1 MHKGTIRVESVP
13 HKSTVFTVILL
24 KGKSHFDE
32 SCIFDL
38 SVTELSSGVADL
50 NTDELQEVLNR
61 TYNYTVLVV
70 EDDLDIQSYLQAEL
84 KQNFRVLVA
93 DNGVKALEVLMNE
106 EISMVISDVMM
117 PEMNGFDLCRKIKS
131 DIVLSHLPVML
142 LTALSDDKQQMYGAA
157 SGADAYIQKPFNIEV
172 VKLRIIKLLED
183 RVRLREAYARDASS
197 PAVSVKE
204 EKAGSMDDLFMNRFL
219 KLIEESYADPDF
231 SIEKGSEKLGLS
243 RVHLYRKV
251 KELAGVTPTDFLR
264 NYRLKKAAALLR
276 RKAGN
281 VNEVAYAT
289 GFGSPA
295 YFSKCFKA
303 VYNITPTEYLEKE

>member
-1 MHKGTIRVESVP
+1 MTEILAIDDDREILAVIKKALLREGYQVTALEDPLQLEEDKLGRYQL
-13 HKSTVFTVILL
+13 ILL
-24 KGKSHFDE
+24 
-32 SCIFDL
+32 
-38 SVTELSSGVADL
+38 
-50 NTDELQEVLNR
+50 
-61 TYNYTVLVV
+61 
-70 EDDLDIQSYLQAEL
+70 
-84 KQNFRVLVA
+84 
-93 DNGVKALEVLMNE
+93 
-106 EISMVISDVMM
+106 DVMM

-231 SIEKGSEKLGLS
+231 SIAVSYTHLTLPTNS
-243 RVHLYRKV
+243 RV
-251 KELAGVTPTDFLR
+251 
-264 NYRLKKAAALLR
+264 
-276 RKAGN
+276 
-281 VNEVAYAT
+281 
-289 GFGSPA
+289 
-295 YFSKCFKA
+295 
-303 VYNITPTEYLEKE
+303 